1 MVKEAKRKLQ
11 LNVPP
16 IEVSVPSTLPKIELM
31 IRSIYLL
38 LAGCLATGC
47 IQQANTTHSN
57 QESAMPTPVNT
68 STQTDSISHNL
79 QSSKV
84 NINREIT
91 TFPFIND
98 TLETVLS
105 SKSIKT
111 FYQR

>member
-1 MVKEAKRKLQ
+1 
-11 LNVPP
+11 
-16 IEVSVPSTLPKIELM
+16 
-31 IRSIYLL
+31 
-38 LAGCLATGC
+38 
-47 IQQANTTHSN
+47 
-57 QESAMPTPVNT
+57 MPTPVNT

-111 FYQR
+111 FLSKMKKKLLNTTLLAVGTLFGIMA